1 MKQWKERVPQP
12 LSSGMNEAPH
22 QRAQSEA
29 ASPLSSISLL
39 LARWSAIKKREE
51 REEMGGE
58 LTLVVC
64 WLWAQQR
71 QGNKPTKK
79 TSHPLNLPL
88 IYSIPFVFFLFK
100 TNAALL
106 SLSLFLFI
114 LFFSLCWLINWRA
127 AVRERVKEVK
137 GVVFGLASLGRKS
150 ITVYS
155 VIKNL
160 WFLWRRQ
167 WSCAT
172 KHTTSLPFQRKIKVF
187 FFFSIQWSE
196 MFVLLR
202 WVGNKKIL

>member
-1 MKQWKERVPQP
+1 MRKSITLSLLIHEANCGWLKKKRRLAHNPLQFNWYEFNQPQQKRNEFAEWVEQRVSFCRQLNQNQRFCMP
-12 LSSGMNEAPH
+12 LELVMVDLPG
-22 QRAQSEA
+22 
-29 ASPLSSISLL
+29 SPLFALPHSS
-39 LARWSAIKKREE
+39 
-51 REEMGGE
+51 
-58 LTLVVC
+58 
-64 WLWAQQR
+64 
-71 QGNKPTKK
+71 
-79 TSHPLNLPL
+79 
-88 IYSIPFVFFLFK
+88 
-100 TNAALL
+100 L

>member
-1 MKQWKERVPQP
+1 MKSMNGCFRGDERQAHNP
-12 LSSGMNEAPH
+12 LFEKRNEFAEWVE
-22 QRAQSEA
+22 QRVSFCRQLNQNQRFCMPLELVMVDLPG
-29 ASPLSSISLL
+29 SPLFALPHSS
-39 LARWSAIKKREE
+39 
-51 REEMGGE
+51 
-58 LTLVVC
+58 
-64 WLWAQQR
+64 
-71 QGNKPTKK
+71 
-79 TSHPLNLPL
+79 
-88 IYSIPFVFFLFK
+88 
-100 TNAALL
+100 L

>member
-1 MKQWKERVPQP
+1 MVCFSLFIPSFFVKRASAARKKRGMRDEKRARRPNQLPQLKEKEMNLRNEWSKEF
-12 LSSGMNEAPH
+12 LS
-22 QRAQSEA
+22 A
-29 ASPLSSISLL
+29 ASSIKIKDFVC
-39 LARWSAIKKREE
+39 RWS
-51 REEMGGE
+51 
-58 LTLVVC
+58 
-64 WLWAQQR
+64 WLW
-71 QGNKPTKK
+71 
-79 TSHPLNLPL
+79 L
-88 IYSIPFVFFLFK
+88 ICP
-100 TNAALL
+100 AALSLL
-106 SLSLFLFI
+106 SLIPPLACLY
-114 LFFSLCWLINWRA
+114 FSLCWLINWRA